1 MIYLK
6 NEGVPK
12 VFCFGND
19 NKYNILVMEILG
31 RSLDSY
37 FNECGKKLRLLT
49 VGYLGIEM
57 VNLSNYL
64 YLFLV

>member
-6 NEGVPK
+6 SEGVPK

-37 FNECGKKLRLLT
+37 FNECGKKFKLFT
-49 VGYLGIEM
+49 ACYLGIEM
-57 VNLSNYL
+57 VTCN
-64 YLFLV
+64 